1 MLKIIAQTG
10 EIFIY
15 DVIGANWYGD
25 GITALNVAEALK
37 QIGNKRAVV
46 RINSPGGIA
55 DEGIAIYNIL
65 KRHSAGVDTHN
76 DALAASA
83 ASMVFMAGENRYAA
97 KGSRVMIHRAARM
110 LWGNSTTLIKEAGIL
125 EKYDVSQAEIYAS
138 YLGKTQEETIA
149 LLEAETWYT
158 SEEAVTAGIASALTD
173 TATVKPNVATWFR
186 NPPKSLADDLKK
198 EWPARHDAAQVAR
211 DKMRRAL
218 LTR

>member
-65 KRHSAGVDTHN
+65 KRHAAGVDTHN

-97 KGSRVMIHRAARM
+97 KGSRVMIHRASAVV
-110 LWGNSTTLIKEAGIL
+110 WGNSTTLIKEAGVL
-125 EKYDVSQAEIYAS
+125 EKYDSSQAEIYAS

-158 SEEAVTAGIASALTD
+158 SEEAVTSGIASALTD
-173 TATVKPNVATWFR
+173 AATVKPNVATWFK
-186 NPPKSLADDLKK
+186 NPPKSLADDVKK
-198 EWPARHDAAQVAR
+198 DWPARHDAVQVAQ